1 MQEVRLTP
9 TSYIVLGLLE
19 FAGESTPYGLK
30 QLVAGSVGYFWTL
43 QHAQLYTEPERL
55 ARGGYVTETR
65 EETGRRR
72 KLYAITAKGTRALEE
87 WRTETTSALAEL
99 REPALL
105 KLFFG
110 ADPGAAGERAAAREP
125 ARLAEYERIRD
136 SMSDDVRPGP
146 RPALELGIRVER
158 ETIAFWE
165 ELAGLGFAPMATAA
179 EPSRPSCRSRAAATG
194 AKVRLHPLLTAHR
207 PGPAR
212 VVPARGGPL
221 RVAQGVRARRAEGP
235 VAQSADPGVPAR
247 APERRTRAG
256 GHRLPRLRGREPALE
271 PRRVRDGHLPRHR
284 HARRAGGG
292 RAAARE
298 GHRAVEREGR

>member
-19 FAGESTPYGLK
+19 LAGESTPYRLK

-55 ARGGYVTETR
+55 SKGGYVAETR

-72 KLYAITAKGTRALEE
+72 KLYAITPEGTRALEK

-110 ADPGAAGERAAAREP
+110 ADPAGLAAAQLPANR
-125 ARLAEYERIRD
+125 ARLSEYERIHD
-136 SMSDDVRPGP
+136 AMPDDVPPGP
-146 RPALELGIRVER
+146 RQALELGIRVER

-165 ELAGLGFAPMATAA
+165 ELA
-179 EPSRPSCRSRAAATG
+179 E
-194 AKVRLHPLLTAHR
+194 
-207 PGPAR
+207 
-212 VVPARGGPL
+212 
-221 RVAQGVRARRAEGP
+221 
-235 VAQSADPGVPAR
+235 
-247 APERRTRAG
+247 
-256 GHRLPRLRGREPALE
+256 
-271 PRRVRDGHLPRHR
+271 DG
-284 HARRAGGG
+284 
-292 RAAARE
+292 
-298 GHRAVEREGR
+298 